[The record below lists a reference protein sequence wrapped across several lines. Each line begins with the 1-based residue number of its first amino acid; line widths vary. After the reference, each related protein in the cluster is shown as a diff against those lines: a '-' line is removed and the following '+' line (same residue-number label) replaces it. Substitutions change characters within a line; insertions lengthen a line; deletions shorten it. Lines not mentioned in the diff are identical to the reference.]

1 MEVHEA
7 VGAVVSTV
15 TEEASTAAA
24 GPALE
29 EVSATE
35 PAASRKTTVPAEQE
49 ETVTVIEEPEA
60 AEGEKEQPVAVP
72 AFEKSAEV
80 RPVTDSEKVRVYA
93 REAAPAGEEG
103 VADQE
108 AVGAVRS
115 SVTEEAAAAVA
126 GPPLPA
132 ESVTDVDAKLNTT
145 VPAEQE
151 EAVTVIDD
159 PEAAEGVNT
168 QPVAVPVLEKS
179 AEVRPVT
186 DSEKVR
192 V

>member
-1 MEVHEA
+1 MEVQEA

-15 TEEASTAAA
+15 TEDASTAAA

-35 PAASRKTTVPAEQE
+35 AAASRKTTVPAEQE
-49 ETVTVIEEPEA
+49 VTVTVIDEPAA
-60 AEGEKEQPVAVP
+60 AEGVNTQPVAVP
-72 AFEKSAEV
+72 VFEKSAEV
-80 RPVTDSEKVRVYA
+80 RPVIDSEKVRVYA

-103 VADQE
+103 EAVHE

-115 SVTEEAAAAVA
+115 TVTEKAAAAVA

-151 EAVTVIDD
+151 AAVTVTDE
-159 PEAAEGVNT
+159 PEAAEGVKT

-179 AEVRPVT
+179 AEVRPEMA
-186 DSEKVR
+186 SEKVR

>member
-35 PAASRKTTVPAEQE
+35 AAASRKTTVPAEQE

-72 AFEKSAEV
+72 TFEKSAEV
-80 RPVTDSEKVRVYA
+80 RPGTDSEKVRV
-93 REAAPAGEEG
+93 
-103 VADQE
+103 
-108 AVGAVRS
+108 
-115 SVTEEAAAAVA
+115 
-126 GPPLPA
+126 
-132 ESVTDVDAKLNTT
+132 
-145 VPAEQE
+145 
-151 EAVTVIDD
+151 
-159 PEAAEGVNT
+159 
-168 QPVAVPVLEKS
+168 
-179 AEVRPVT
+179 
-186 DSEKVR
+186 
-192 V
+192 